1 MAQYAAEK
9 VIQLGGTVLTLSD
22 SSGFIYDKDG
32 IDAEKLA
39 FVMELKNV
47 KRERIHSYT
56 ENILL
61 RNFIRGKPLGECP
74 VMLLFPVRH
83 KMN

>member
-39 FVMELKNV
+39 HVMEIKC
-47 KRERIHSYT
+47 E
-56 ENILL
+56 
-61 RNFIRGKPLGECP
+61 P
-74 VMLLFPVRH
+74 
-83 KMN
+83 